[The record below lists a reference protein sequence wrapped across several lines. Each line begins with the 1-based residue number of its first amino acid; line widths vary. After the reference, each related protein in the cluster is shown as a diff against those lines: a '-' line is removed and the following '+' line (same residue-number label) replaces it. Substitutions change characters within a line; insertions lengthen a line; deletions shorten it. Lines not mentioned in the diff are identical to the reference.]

1 MCIARVSVV
10 LFYVRTESVFYHF
23 LKGILA
29 NFGSRLIK
37 VLSAPTLLLLCIL
50 LCTLPD
56 PDPDPD
62 HDPDPDRDRAPVSVL
77 LLHQLLCSC
86 SSALA
91 PNLSFLFLGSCCTC
105 CCQRNCVQLLPVA
118 VMLVNYSAF
127 SSSERWG
134 DRCQLPPAS
143 SSQTSLEVRLVRN
156 TSNGILNLDTCLSL
170 FQSQRF

>member
-118 VMLVNYSAF
+118 VMLVNYSLSVFLQIFLNIIHDARC
-127 SSSERWG
+127 SSLGGWWCNPTQSDVSAVFDLGPLPGWG
-134 DRCQLPPAS
+134 
-143 SSQTSLEVRLVRN
+143 
-156 TSNGILNLDTCLSL
+156 
-170 FQSQRF
+170 